1 MIKQRIEQVLKLNNR
16 KSENDVYELGD
27 LKANF
32 RFEPE
37 LVCKQGEAEELKIF
51 ISNFSKELKQLIAI
65 NEQYSRAKQNEEKAK
80 VSDFY

>member
-1 MIKQRIEQVLKLNNR
+1 M
-16 KSENDVYELGD
+16 YELGD

-37 LVCKQGEAEELKIF
+37 FVCKQGEAEELKIF

-65 NEQYSRAKQNEEKAK
+65 NE
-80 VSDFY
+80 